1 MIRRLR
7 IKFVCINMAIVL
19 VMLCAMFLTVYFLT
33 RQNLE
38 RRGVD
43 FLKTAAEDPSLL
55 QTATEDPLHPPYL
68 VLEVERDGGWYAVSR
83 EEVQETSN
91 LLSLPPGETG
101 DFSLFL
107 SPYREELEPGN
118 YRMVFYFVQ
127 QEGFFAL
134 PFQLLSDEAYAGAEF
149 PAALVV
155 GGTLYASTG
164 RPMPGEA
171 APSAILGTVRSY
183 AEELPTEEGQS
194 NFDWSCTA
202 PYAETADGLAVLVD
216 REWTLFEPLEGER

>member
-1 MIRRLR
+1 MKRLAV
-7 IKFVCINMAIVL
+7 F
-19 VMLCAMFLTVYFLT
+19 LCALLWLFSGCG
-33 RQNLE
+33 RPNP
-38 RRGVD
+38 GSPSGD
-43 FLKTAAEDPSLL
+43 F
-55 QTATEDPLHPPYL
+55 QPLSPQVQFPLSADRVTLSVTNTGDYAGEFQKP

-155 GGTLYASTG
+155 GGALYTSTG

-202 PYAETADGLAVLVD
+202 PYAETADGLVVLVD
-216 REWTLFEPLEGER
+216 HEWTLFEPFGRGN